1 MAWTTRE
8 LLAAKKEGAKI
19 QSNQGCDV
27 GYFPRHKGDRL
38 PWLMKG
44 WPDEPRYRRSA
55 ANCRPVGQNGG
66 PWALARLLR
75 IDGS

>member
-1 MAWTTRE
+1 MTTTAE
-8 LLAAKKEGAKI
+8 LRTAQREGATI
-19 QSNQGCDV
+19 WSNQGTQV

-55 ANCRPVGQNGG
+55 ANCYAGSLTGG
-66 PWALARLLR
+66 PWSVARLLR
-75 IDGS
+75 F

>member
-1 MAWTTRE
+1 MATTAE
-8 LLAAKKEGAKI
+8 LRTAQREGAVI
-19 QSNQGCDV
+19 RTNQGCEA

-55 ANCRPVGQNGG
+55 ANCRAESRNGG
-66 PWALARLLR
+66 PWSVARLLR
-75 IDGS
+75 IDVH